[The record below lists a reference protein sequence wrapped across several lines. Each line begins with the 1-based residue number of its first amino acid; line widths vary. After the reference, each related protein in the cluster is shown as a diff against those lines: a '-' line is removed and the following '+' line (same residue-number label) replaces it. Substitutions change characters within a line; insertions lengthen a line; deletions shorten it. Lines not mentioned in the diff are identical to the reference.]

1 MRARTRAVCRSGER
15 MLAMNAS
22 LAEKIKSADRG
33 MLDRWTDPGTV
44 DRGTGCLA
52 HVREAVDCGDFIGGR
67 VAGTSEYK
75 TNV

>member
-1 MRARTRAVCRSGER
+1 
-15 MLAMNAS
+15 MNAS

-67 VAGTSEYK
+67 GAGTSEYK